1 MSNEAL
7 RLREIINKIKD
18 HNLLKDRS
26 CKNIR
31 ETIEDLGPTFIKM
44 GQILSARDD
53 LVSKELSDEL
63 KRLRCSVK
71 PMDYDEVLDILNAE
85 YNGNYQEIFAEIE
98 EIPLGSASIAQTHRA
113 KLKTGEDVVLKIQ
126 RKNIY
131 QMMMMDTR
139 LLKKAISIL
148 QLDKVVGNIVD
159 LKEIVDEVYS
169 SAKEEMN
176 FMVEAEHIEEFEN
189 YNKNVM
195 YIRPLKV
202 YKKYSTPYILV
213 MECVGGCFINE
224 KSKLD
229 RLGYNMNE
237 IALKLADNY
246 IKQAIDDGFFHA
258 DPHADNIK
266 IIDGKIA
273 YLDFGMMGRLSS
285 KNKNLLNKCIV
296 AIIKNDIVEVAH
308 ILSLLNVN
316 DSNIDYM
323 KLKMYAGRNLTKQ
336 DNKTKKNVCIVADT
350 MAKQYFGDENPIGE
364 QITYAGSDGNLY
376 NFTIVGIYEYNA
388 ALFGKVDTSVPEKDR
403 STTMFIPIQTCFKLM
418 GKDQSGYT
426 NFNLMVNS
434 LADIDQATTDVTN
447 FFEEKYAN
455 NENFHVTTYN
465 MASDMGMINTV
476 INVITIAVSGIALI
490 SLIVGGVGVMNI
502 MLVSITE
509 RTREIGVRMALGAK
523 RSTIR
528 MQFVIEAIVLC
539 IFGGMIGIL
548 IGVLNG
554 FVLGKAAEFVIQN
567 MYSEYSSYII
577 MSVRPSLSAIVLSL
591 FFSMLTGV
599 FFGYYPANKAAKM
612 EVIDALRYE

>member
-1 MSNEAL
+1 MFLENIKEAITSIFSNKMRSVL
-7 RLREIINKIKD
+7 TMLGIIIGI
-18 HNLLKDRS
+18 S
-26 CKNIR
+26 AVI
-31 ETIEDLGPTFIKM
+31 TITTIGNSIQTTLTSTLNSLGGNTVQAYVDARYPEDDADWDTWEYPEMKTSDFVTQEMIDELVEKYPDEFDGIAASEFLGN
-44 GQILSARDD
+44 GQIRQDKNTYAN
-53 LVSKELSDEL
+53 VSVQGTTS
-63 KRLRCSVK
+63 
-71 PMDYDEVLDILNAE
+71 E
-85 YNGNYQEIFAEIE
+85 Y
-98 EIPLGSASIAQTHRA
+98 
-113 KLKTGEDVVLKIQ
+113 
-126 RKNIY
+126 
-131 QMMMMDTR
+131 
-139 LLKKAISIL
+139 
-148 QLDKVVGNIVD
+148 
-159 LKEIVDEVYS
+159 
-169 SAKEEMN
+169 
-176 FMVEAEHIEEFEN
+176 
-189 YNKNVM
+189 
-195 YIRPLKV
+195 
-202 YKKYSTPYILV
+202 
-213 MECVGGCFINE
+213 
-224 KSKLD
+224 
-229 RLGYNMNE
+229 
-237 IALKLADNY
+237 
-246 IKQAIDDGFFHA
+246 
-258 DPHADNIK
+258 
-266 IIDGKIA
+266 
-273 YLDFGMMGRLSS
+273 
-285 KNKNLLNKCIV
+285 
-296 AIIKNDIVEVAH
+296 
-308 ILSLLNVN
+308 
-316 DSNIDYM
+316 IDYM

-364 QITYAGSDGNLY
+364 QITYADSDGNLY

-403 STTMFIPIQTCFKLM
+403 YTTMFIPIQTCFKLM

-490 SLIVGGVGVMNI
+490 SLIVGGVMNI

-548 IGVLNG
+548 IGVFNG

>member
-1 MSNEAL
+1 MFLENIKEAITSIFSNKMRSVL
-7 RLREIINKIKD
+7 TMLGIIIGI
-18 HNLLKDRS
+18 S
-26 CKNIR
+26 AVI
-31 ETIEDLGPTFIKM
+31 TITTIGNSIQTTLTSTLNSLGGNTVQAYVDARYPEDDADWDTWEYPEMKTSDFVTQEMIDELVEKYPDEFDGIAASEFLGN
-44 GQILSARDD
+44 GQIRQDKNTYAN
-53 LVSKELSDEL
+53 VSVQGTTS
-63 KRLRCSVK
+63 
-71 PMDYDEVLDILNAE
+71 E
-85 YNGNYQEIFAEIE
+85 Y
-98 EIPLGSASIAQTHRA
+98 
-113 KLKTGEDVVLKIQ
+113 
-126 RKNIY
+126 
-131 QMMMMDTR
+131 
-139 LLKKAISIL
+139 
-148 QLDKVVGNIVD
+148 
-159 LKEIVDEVYS
+159 
-169 SAKEEMN
+169 
-176 FMVEAEHIEEFEN
+176 
-189 YNKNVM
+189 
-195 YIRPLKV
+195 
-202 YKKYSTPYILV
+202 
-213 MECVGGCFINE
+213 
-224 KSKLD
+224 
-229 RLGYNMNE
+229 
-237 IALKLADNY
+237 
-246 IKQAIDDGFFHA
+246 
-258 DPHADNIK
+258 
-266 IIDGKIA
+266 
-273 YLDFGMMGRLSS
+273 
-285 KNKNLLNKCIV
+285 
-296 AIIKNDIVEVAH
+296 
-308 ILSLLNVN
+308 
-316 DSNIDYM
+316 IDYM

-455 NENFHVTTYN
+455 NKNFHVTTYN

-548 IGVLNG
+548 IGVFNG

-567 MYSEYSSYII
+567 MYSELFKLHYYVGTAVFIRYCTFLILLHADRSILRI
-577 MSVRPSLSAIVLSL
+577 LSCKQGSQDGSNRCI
-591 FFSMLTGV
+591 
-599 FFGYYPANKAAKM
+599 
-612 EVIDALRYE
+612 EI

>member
-1 MSNEAL
+1 MFLENIKEAITSIFSNKMRSIL
-7 RLREIINKIKD
+7 TMLGIIIGI
-18 HNLLKDRS
+18 S
-26 CKNIR
+26 AVI
-31 ETIEDLGPTFIKM
+31 TITTIGNSIQTTLTSTLNSLGGNTVQAYVDARYPEDDADWDTWEYPEMKTSDFVTQEMIDELVEKYPDEFDGIAASEFLGN
-44 GQILSARDD
+44 GQIRQDKNTYAN
-53 LVSKELSDEL
+53 VSVQGTTS
-63 KRLRCSVK
+63 
-71 PMDYDEVLDILNAE
+71 E
-85 YNGNYQEIFAEIE
+85 Y
-98 EIPLGSASIAQTHRA
+98 
-113 KLKTGEDVVLKIQ
+113 
-126 RKNIY
+126 
-131 QMMMMDTR
+131 
-139 LLKKAISIL
+139 
-148 QLDKVVGNIVD
+148 
-159 LKEIVDEVYS
+159 
-169 SAKEEMN
+169 
-176 FMVEAEHIEEFEN
+176 
-189 YNKNVM
+189 
-195 YIRPLKV
+195 
-202 YKKYSTPYILV
+202 
-213 MECVGGCFINE
+213 
-224 KSKLD
+224 
-229 RLGYNMNE
+229 
-237 IALKLADNY
+237 
-246 IKQAIDDGFFHA
+246 
-258 DPHADNIK
+258 
-266 IIDGKIA
+266 
-273 YLDFGMMGRLSS
+273 
-285 KNKNLLNKCIV
+285 
-296 AIIKNDIVEVAH
+296 
-308 ILSLLNVN
+308 
-316 DSNIDYM
+316 IDYM

-364 QITYAGSDGNLY
+364 QITNAGSDGNLY

-548 IGVLNG
+548 IGVFNG